1 MPRRKKADDKSS
13 APPNGGSSVNK
24 SKRQKKGP
32 PDKGTTLDQALE
44 SISSDNAVFEAQYG
58 NFGAPRKVETPEEL
72 WDHFRLYVAL
82 RSAIR
87 MNLMPLPL
95 TVVSWCNY
103 LGIARSTW
111 YAWRDENAATYREDL
126 SDIITR
132 VEECIKDQMITG
144 AVTGAYKENIVA
156 RITGL
161 SDKQEH
167 DVKVSKTLKDFYD
180 DAGVGAVDETDA

>member
-1 MPRRKKADDKSS
+1 MPRRKKKDA
-13 APPNGGSSVNK
+13 
-24 SKRQKKGP
+24 
-32 PDKGTTLDQALE
+32 PDKGTTLDEALE
-44 SISSDNAVFEAQYG
+44 SIAHDDAAFEAQYG
-58 NFGAPRKVETPEEL
+58 RFGAPRKIESAEKL
-72 WDHFRLYVAL
+72 WDHFKQYVQL
-82 RSAIR
+82 RGAIR

-95 TVVSWCNY
+95 TIVSWCNF

-111 YAWRDENAATYREDL
+111 YAWKDENATNYREDL

-161 SDKQEH
+161 ADKQEH
-167 DVKVSKTLKDFYD
+167 EVKVAKTLKDFYD
-180 DAGVGAVDETDA
+180 DAGVGAVGETDA

>member
-1 MPRRKKADDKSS
+1 MARRKTREDKPNS
-13 APPNGGSSVNK
+13 PPLGGSSF
-24 SKRQKKGP
+24 KKKDQ
-32 PDKGTTLDQALE
+32 PDRGTTLDEALAT
-44 SISSDNAVFEAQYG
+44 ISSDDAKFEAQYG
-58 NFGAPRKVETPEEL
+58 NFGAPRKVESAAEL

-111 YAWRDENAATYREDL
+111 YAWRDENAATYRPDL

-144 AVTGAYKENIVA
+144 AITGAYKENIVA

-161 SDKQEH
+161 ADKQDH
-167 DVKVSKTLKDFYD
+167 NVKVSKTLKDFYD
-180 DAGVGAVDETDA
+180 DAGVGAVDETDT